1 MTGVSFP
8 GDTEKLSGHILSNV
22 LWGPAWGGARG
33 PPVLPSNLTCFV
45 KLLLLPGTISV
56 FRGLWA
62 LVDVNWALAYTGA
75 SLRRIV
81 PGASFGQ

>member
-1 MTGVSFP
+1 M
-8 GDTEKLSGHILSNV
+8 
-22 LWGPAWGGARG
+22 
-33 PPVLPSNLTCFV
+33 LPSNLTCFV
-45 KLLLLPGTISV
+45 KLLLFPGTINV

>member
-1 MTGVSFP
+1 M
-8 GDTEKLSGHILSNV
+8 
-22 LWGPAWGGARG
+22 
-33 PPVLPSNLTCFV
+33 LPSNLTCFV